1 MSVTIVNGDSVQA
14 GVSSNGLIVEVAV
27 SQSNGSVSVVGGSGN
42 VGPVQVSGPS
52 PGGPPVSVS
61 SGAQSTNAVQVQ
73 LSPGI
78 GPSIVVNGTSTSIVG
93 TAGINPFIAGDN
105 ITITTTGGGITVIG
119 RDPPVYS
126 VNGKSGTV
134 VLSAADVTAAE
145 AYHTHT
151 ISEVSGFSAA
161 VASFSPVQSVA
172 GRTGVVS
179 LTTTDVSGFTSAVR
193 TFSRVQSVSGKTGV
207 VSLTTTDVSGFT
219 AAVQA
224 FSRVLSVQGKT
235 SDVVLSVL
243 DITAAAATHTHA
255 MSDIAGLSPSV
266 LLPPQD
272 GQSGKYLKSVDGT
285 AAWSVIPIGG
295 GGGGGGSGGVF
306 VHWYGSSPTLSLQA
320 LGGTGASLA
329 VAGYQRN
336 TFSGSFYGFFQ
347 ITGVSV
353 LDGGSGYTDHS
364 QVNILLGAN
373 DVMANYSSIDMRVRT
388 IHDPPTGPWTLTRPD
403 ETPVE
408 DVSVSLTLE
417 RVSEYPF
424 NYPSDTLW
432 KATSVS
438 VLAGGSGY
446 QVGNTFYASN
456 GSTLTDGPAPDDW
469 YKTWLTVT
477 SVGQQGQVTGLS
489 IGGPGP
495 FWNGGRHRGTNTGVI
510 SHVVD
515 DAVIGWGGAAFF
527 SLAAFFKN
535 SGILLDQG
543 SGKYRAFVVPDYL
556 TVDVLLPPEA
566 APGTELHLL
575 NASPQ
580 WGGSTIS
587 VDDLH
592 YLNPGQWVLLVYTP
606 DMWWV
611 SFGKGLA

>member
-1 MSVTIVNGDSVQA
+1 
-14 GVSSNGLIVEVAV
+14 
-27 SQSNGSVSVVGGSGN
+27 
-42 VGPVQVSGPS
+42 
-52 PGGPPVSVS
+52 
-61 SGAQSTNAVQVQ
+61 
-73 LSPGI
+73 
-78 GPSIVVNGTSTSIVG
+78 
-93 TAGINPFIAGDN
+93 
-105 ITITTTGGGITVIG
+105 
-119 RDPPVYS
+119 
-126 VNGKSGTV
+126 
-134 VLSAADVTAAE
+134 
-145 AYHTHT
+145 
-151 ISEVSGFSAA
+151 
-161 VASFSPVQSVA
+161 
-172 GRTGVVS
+172 
-179 LTTTDVSGFTSAVR
+179 VSGFTSAVR

-255 MSDIAGLSPSV
+255 MSNIAGLSPSV

-295 GGGGGGSGGVF
+295 GGGGGGGGSGGVF

-320 LGGTGASLA
+320 LGSTGTLASLA

-336 TFSGSFYGFFQ
+336 TFGGSFYGFFR

-364 QVNILLGAN
+364 QVNILLGTN
-373 DVMANYSSIDMRVRT
+373 DVMADYSSIDMRVRT
-388 IHDPPTGPWTLTRPD
+388 IHDPPTGPWALEATNGSTGENL
-403 ETPVE
+403 
-408 DVSVSLTLE
+408 SVSLTLQ
-417 RVSEYPF
+417 RLSEYPF

-432 KATSVS
+432 RATSAS
-438 VLAGGSGY
+438 VLTGGSGY
-446 QVGNTFYASN
+446 QVGDTFYASN
-456 GSTLTDGPAPDDW
+456 GSTLTGGAAPDDW

-477 SVGQQGQVTGLS
+477 SVGEQGQVTGLS
-489 IGGPGP
+489 IGGPGIAY
-495 FWNGGRHRGTNTGVI
+495 NGGRHWGTNTGVI

-515 DAVIGWGGAAFF
+515 DAVIGSGGAAFF

-566 APGTELHLL
+566 EPGTELHLL

-606 DMWWV
+606 GMWWV